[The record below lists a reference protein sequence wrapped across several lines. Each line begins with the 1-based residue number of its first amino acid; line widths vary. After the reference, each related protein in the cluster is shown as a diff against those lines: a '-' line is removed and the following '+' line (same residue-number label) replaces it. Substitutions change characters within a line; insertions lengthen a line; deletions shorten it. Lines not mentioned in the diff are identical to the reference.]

1 MGHKQGNKG
10 GCAIV
15 AVKPVGRF
23 DMVFEG
29 AVESFD
35 ELFVGSVGFRLAVE
49 ILEPYDLVML

>member
-1 MGHKQGNKG
+1 MGYKEGGKG
-10 GCAIV
+10 ECAIV

-35 ELFVGSVGFRLAVE
+35 ELFVGSVGFGLAVE
-49 ILEPYDLVML
+49 ILESDDLMVL